1 MDLGGLK
8 VKDLP
13 PVLTA
18 ASLIDVCLSKTQRK
32 TPTEIHKRS
41 NISVIRKFYI
51 RKIKT
56 CAQFF
61 VEKLKAIIT
70 LFPKLD
76 SIHPFYGDLLNILYD
91 RDHYKLALGQV
102 AACINRI
109 ERISKEYITLSK
121 YSDSLYKSKSLKT
134 AAFGRYCTVVKKLAK
149 VFEYLEEVRMHL
161 QRLPVIQT
169 SARTLLLAGFP
180 NVGKSSFVNRLSNAN
195 VEVQPFA
202 FTTKSLF
209 VGHFDHLYTRWQ
221 IIDTPG
227 ILDHPLEERNLIEML
242 AIAALTHLQCVV
254 LFVIDVSE
262 DCGYSVAQ
270 QVALFRSV
278 HVLFKNKPKVVI
290 LNKTDK
296 MNPSDLAPDVK
307 QLLKEVETDT
317 DVTMAATSTLTG
329 DGMDEAKNVACEL
342 LLQQRMM
349 RRAAAVASANPAAA
363 AAAAATGDTPLASAA
378 AAAALGV
385 KGSAAAMLHV
395 SSVQQP
401 RQPNIP
407 DSVLQELERK
417 KKGLALPKRKLE
429 RDIEEE
435 EGGPGVYSH
444 DMRKN
449 HILANE
455 DWRYDVVPE
464 FFEGKNVQDF
474 LDPDIDAKLQALE
487 KEEEALLQKELEQ
500 QDEIQD
506 QISRLRAVR
515 VKLSRLHRGISHKRM
530 EANLKK
536 KKNGPRLLKKTN
548 RQLEEARQA
557 LREEDIET
565 NSRKRGRSLQRQS
578 EDDRSRSASAA
589 RRGDNDV
596 EDMEEDAEQRQRLRA
611 KIRRLA
617 RSRSVADPARK
628 RNVTSERDA
637 DSECSVEDAR
647 FTSAVVQGQK
657 RRLGGISREKA
668 LQLKRTVDRKMRGT
682 AGESDRFIQV
692 KKVKWLMSG
701 KRGIGKT
708 HSR

>member
-41 NISVIRKFYI
+41 NINVIKKFYI

-61 VEKLKAIIT
+61 IEKLKAIIV

-76 SIHPFYGDLLNILYD
+76 SVHPFYGDLLNILYD

-121 YSDSLYKSKSLKT
+121 YSDSLYKSKI
-134 AAFGRYCTVVKKLAK
+134 VKKLSK

-242 AIAALTHLQCVV
+242 AIAALTHLHCVV

-262 DCGYSVAQ
+262 ECGYSVAQ
-270 QVALFRSV
+270 QVALFKSI

-296 MNPSDLAPDVK
+296 VKPEDLELDAK
-307 QLLKEVETDT
+307 QLLKQLETEA
-317 DVTMAATSTLTG
+317 DVSLSATSTLTG
-329 DGMDEAKNVACEL
+329 DGLDEAKNLACEL

-349 RRAAAVASANPAAA
+349 RKAAAVASADPAAA
-363 AAAAATGDTPLASAA
+363 AVAAATGSTPLASAA
-378 AAAALGV
+378 ATAALGV
-385 KGSAAAMLHV
+385 KGPAAAMLHV

-401 RQPNIP
+401 RQPHIP
-407 DSVLQELERK
+407 ESVLRELELK
-417 KKGLALPKRKLE
+417 KQGLLPPKQRLE

-435 EGGPGVYSH
+435 EGGPGVYSY
-444 DMRKN
+444 DLRKK

-464 FFEGKNVQDF
+464 IFDGKNVMDF
-474 LDPDIDAKLQALE
+474 VDPEIEQKLQALE
-487 KEEEALLQKELEQ
+487 REEEELLQKELEQ

-506 QISRLRAVR
+506 QLTRLQSVRA
-515 VKLSRLHRGISHKRM
+515 KLSRLHRGISHKRM
-530 EANLKK
+530 EAKLRK
-536 KKNGPRLLKKTN
+536 KKNGPRLLKKTK
-548 RQLEEARQA
+548 RQLEEARRA
-557 LREEDIET
+557 LQEESINPTAES
-565 NSRKRGRSLQRQS
+565 NRKRGR
-578 EDDRSRSASAA
+578 DMDR
-589 RRGDNDV
+589 
-596 EDMEEDAEQRQRLRA
+596 EPLEEDAEQRQRLRT
-611 KIRRLA
+611 KIRRLT
-617 RSRSVADPARK
+617 RSRSVADSARK
-628 RNVTSERDA
+628 REATTHNDGTLGGVPSGGE
-637 DSECSVEDAR
+637 EEEDAR
-647 FTSAVVQGQK
+647 LTSAVVLGQK
-657 RRLGGISREKA
+657 KRLGGLSKEKA
-668 LQLKRTVDRKMRGT
+668 MQLKRSVDRKLRGT

-692 KKVKWLMSG
+692 KKVKWMMSG

>member
-1 MDLGGLK
+1 MDFGGLK
-8 VKDLP
+8 IKDLP

-18 ASLIDVCLSKTQRK
+18 TSLIDVCLSKTQRK

-41 NISVIRKFYI
+41 NISVIKKFYI

-109 ERISKEYITLSK
+109 ERITKEYITLSK

-134 AAFGRYCTVVKKLAK
+134 AALGRYCTVVKKLAK

-161 QRLPVIQT
+161 QRLPAIQT

-227 ILDHPLEERNLIEML
+227 ILDHPLEDRNLIEML

-262 DCGYSVAQ
+262 ECGYSVAQ
-270 QVALFRSV
+270 QVALFKSV
-278 HVLFKNKPKVVI
+278 HVLFKNKPKVII

-296 MNPSDLAPDVK
+296 VNPSDLAPEVK
-307 QLLKEVETDT
+307 DLLKQVETEAE
-317 DVTMAATSTLTG
+317 VSLAATSTLTG
-329 DGMDEAKNVACEL
+329 DGMDEAKNIACEL

-349 RRAAAVASANPAAA
+349 RKAAAVASANPAAA

-385 KGSAAAMLHV
+385 RGAAASMLHV

-401 RQPNIP
+401 RQPHIP
-407 DSVLQELERK
+407 ESVLREQELKR
-417 KKGLALPKRKLE
+417 KRKLE

-449 HILANE
+449 HILANDE
-455 DWRYDVVPE
+455 WRYDVVPE
-464 FFEGKNVQDF
+464 FFDGRNVQDF
-474 LDPDIDAKLQALE
+474 LDPDIGAKLEALE
-487 KEEEALLQKELEQ
+487 AEEEALLQKELEQ
-500 QDEIQD
+500 QAEIQD
-506 QISRLRAVR
+506 QLSRLKAVR

-530 EANLKK
+530 EAKLKK
-536 KKNGPRLLKKTN
+536 KKNGPRLLKKTVTSTCT
-548 RQLEEARQA
+548 Q
-557 LREEDIET
+557 
-565 NSRKRGRSLQRQS
+565 GRS
-578 EDDRSRSASAA
+578 ANTA
-589 RRGDNDV
+589 
-596 EDMEEDAEQRQRLRA
+596 DMEEDAEHRRRLRT
-611 KIRRLA
+611 KIRRLT
-617 RSRSVADPARK
+617 RSRSVASSSPRK
-628 RNVTSERDA
+628 QVGGEGGSE
-637 DSECSVEDAR
+637 EDEREAWLH
-647 FTSAVVQGQK
+647 SAVAEGQK

-668 LQLKRTVDRKMRGT
+668 LQLKRAADRKLHGT

-692 KKVKWLMSG
+692 KRVKWLMSG

>member
-1 MDLGGLK
+1 MSPCSLGPGTPLLHAAIDSLVDGNKAYSLFMGLEYD
-8 VKDLP
+8 KDLP

-41 NISVIRKFYI
+41 NINVIKKFYI

-61 VEKLKAIIT
+61 IEKLKAIIV

-76 SIHPFYGDLLNILYD
+76 SVHPFYGDLLNILYD

-134 AAFGRYCTVVKKLAK
+134 AAFGRYCTVVKKLSK

-180 NVGKSSFVNRLSNAN
+180 NVGKSSFVNHLSNAN
-195 VEVQPFA
+195 VE
-202 FTTKSLF
+202 
-209 VGHFDHLYTRWQ
+209 

-242 AIAALTHLQCVV
+242 AIAALTHLHCVV

-262 DCGYSVAQ
+262 ECGYSVAQ
-270 QVALFRSV
+270 QVALFKSI

-296 MNPSDLAPDVK
+296 VKPEDLELDAK
-307 QLLKEVETDT
+307 QLLKQLETEA
-317 DVTMAATSTLTG
+317 DVSLSATSTLT
-329 DGMDEAKNVACEL
+329 
-342 LLQQRMM
+342 
-349 RRAAAVASANPAAA
+349 
-363 AAAAATGDTPLASAA
+363 AATATTYPGERLAGTGAKEGKQWARS
-378 AAAALGV
+378 GPP
-385 KGSAAAMLHV
+385 
-395 SSVQQP
+395 Q
-401 RQPNIP
+401 
-407 DSVLQELERK
+407 
-417 KKGLALPKRKLE
+417 GLLPPKQRLE

-435 EGGPGVYSH
+435 EGGPGVYSY
-444 DMRKN
+444 DLRKK

-464 FFEGKNVQDF
+464 IFDGKNVMDF
-474 LDPDIDAKLQALE
+474 VDPEIEQKLQALE
-487 KEEEALLQKELEQ
+487 REEEELLQKELEQ

-506 QISRLRAVR
+506 QLTRLQSVRA
-515 VKLSRLHRGISHKRM
+515 KLSRLHRGISHKRM
-530 EANLKK
+530 EAKLRK
-536 KKNGPRLLKKTN
+536 KKNGPRLLKKTTDDGVL
-548 RQLEEARQA
+548 QLRFASFV
-557 LREEDIET
+557 IIVP
-565 NSRKRGRSLQRQS
+565 S
-578 EDDRSRSASAA
+578 EP
-589 RRGDNDV
+589 RRGHTG
-596 EDMEEDAEQRQRLRA
+596 EAEPLEEDAEQRQRLRT
-611 KIRRLA
+611 KIRRLT
-617 RSRSVADPARK
+617 RSRSVADSARK
-628 RNVTSERDA
+628 REATTHNDGTLGGVPSGGE
-637 DSECSVEDAR
+637 EEEDAR
-647 FTSAVVQGQK
+647 LTSAVVLGQK
-657 RRLGGISREKA
+657 KRLGGLSKEKA
-668 LQLKRTVDRKMRGT
+668 MQLKRSVDRKLRGT

-692 KKVKWLMSG
+692 KKVKWMMSG

>member
-1 MDLGGLK
+1 MVRKSSEEFCSQCFRSRLQ
-8 VKDLP
+8 DLP

-41 NISVIRKFYI
+41 NISVIKKFYI

-61 VEKLKAIIT
+61 VEKLKAIIN

-134 AAFGRYCTVVKKLAK
+134 AALGRYCTVVKKLAK

-161 QRLPVIQT
+161 QRLPAIQT

-262 DCGYSVAQ
+262 ECGYSVAQ
-270 QVALFRSV
+270 QVALFKSV
-278 HVLFKNKPKVVI
+278 HVLFKNKPKVII

-296 MNPSDLAPDVK
+296 VNPSDLAPEVK
-307 QLLKEVETDT
+307 DLLKQVETEAE
-317 DVTMAATSTLTG
+317 VSLAATSTLTG

-349 RRAAAVASANPAAA
+349 RKAAAVASANPAAA

-385 KGSAAAMLHV
+385 RGAAASMLHV
-395 SSVQQP
+395 SNVQQP
-401 RQPNIP
+401 RQPHIP
-407 DSVLQELERK
+407 ESVLREQELKRRGIEIQR
-417 KKGLALPKRKLE
+417 RKLE

-435 EGGPGVYSH
+435 EGGPGVYSY

-449 HILANE
+449 HILANDE
-455 DWRYDVVPE
+455 WRYDVIPE
-464 FFEGKNVQDF
+464 FFDGKNVQDF
-474 LDPDIDAKLQALE
+474 LDPDVGAKLEALE
-487 KEEEALLQKELEQ
+487 AEEEALLQKELEQ
-500 QDEIQD
+500 QEQIQG
-506 QISRLRAVR
+506 QLSRLRAVR
-515 VKLSRLHRGISHKRM
+515 AKLARLHRGISHKRM
-530 EANLKK
+530 EAKLKK
-536 KKNGPRLLKKTN
+536 KKNGPRLLKKT
-548 RQLEEARQA
+548 
-557 LREEDIET
+557 
-565 NSRKRGRSLQRQS
+565 
-578 EDDRSRSASAA
+578 
-589 RRGDNDV
+589 
-596 EDMEEDAEQRQRLRA
+596 
-611 KIRRLA
+611 
-617 RSRSVADPARK
+617 
-628 RNVTSERDA
+628 VT
-637 DSECSVEDAR
+637 C
-647 FTSAVVQGQK
+647 K
-657 RRLGGISREKA
+657 
-668 LQLKRTVDRKMRGT
+668 
-682 AGESDRFIQV
+682 
-692 KKVKWLMSG
+692 
-701 KRGIGKT
+701 
-708 HSR
+708 

>member
-8 VKDLP
+8 TKDLP

-41 NISVIRKFYI
+41 NISV
-51 RKIKT
+51 
-56 CAQFF
+56 
-61 VEKLKAIIT
+61 
-70 LFPKLD
+70 

-134 AAFGRYCTVVKKLAK
+134 AAFGRYCTVVKKLSK

-161 QRLPVIQT
+161 QRLPAIQT

-227 ILDHPLEERNLIEML
+227 ILDHPLEDRNLIEML

-262 DCGYSVAQ
+262 ECGYSVAQ

-278 HVLFKNKPKVVI
+278 HVLFKNKPKVIV

-296 MNPSDLAPDVK
+296 VKPADLAPEVK
-307 QLLKEVETDT
+307 SLLKEVEAEAE
-317 DVTMAATSTLTG
+317 VTLAATSTLTG

-342 LLQQRMM
+342 LLQQRLM
-349 RRAAAVASANPAAA
+349 RKAAAVASANPAAA
-363 AAAAATGDTPLASAA
+363 AAAAATADTPLASAA

-385 KGSAAAMLHV
+385 RGASASMLHV
-395 SSVQQP
+395 SNVQQP
-401 RQPNIP
+401 RQPHIP
-407 DSVLQELERK
+407 ESVLQERELKRR
-417 KKGLALPKRKLE
+417 GVAIPKRKLE

-435 EGGPGVYSH
+435 EGGPGVYNY

-455 DWRYDVVPE
+455 EWRYDVVPE
-464 FFEGKNVQDF
+464 FFDGKNVQDF
-474 LDPDIDAKLQALE
+474 LDPEIGAKLQELE
-487 KEEEALLQKELEQ
+487 AEEEALLQKELAQ
-500 QDEIQD
+500 QEEIQD
-506 QISRLRAVR
+506 QLSRLRAVR
-515 VKLSRLHRGISHKRM
+515 AKLSRLHRGISQKRM
-530 EANLKK
+530 EAKLKK
-536 KKNGPRLLKKTN
+536 KRNGPRLLKKTN
-548 RQLEEARQA
+548 QQLEEARKA
-557 LREEDIET
+557 LREEDIDAAAASG
-565 NSRKRGRSLQRQS
+565 SRKRGRSV
-578 EDDRSRSASAA
+578 DRCERCCSARP
-589 RRGDNDV
+589 RRTDTA
-596 EDMEEDAEQRQRLRA
+596 DMEEDGEQRQRLRT
-611 KIRRLA
+611 KIRRLTV
-617 RSRSVADPARK
+617 SRSVHPSGRKESGSSENEEEKEARL
-628 RNVTSERDA
+628 S
-637 DSECSVEDAR
+637 
-647 FTSAVVQGQK
+647 SAVAEGQK
-657 RRLGGISREKA
+657 RRLGGLSREKA
-668 LQLKRTVDRKMRGT
+668 LQLKRAVDRKMRGT

>member
-41 NISVIRKFYI
+41 NIAIIKKFYI

-76 SIHPFYGDLLNILYD
+76 SVHPFYGDLLNILYD

-102 AACINRI
+102 AACISRI

-169 SARTLLLAGFP
+169 TARTLLLAGFP

-242 AIAALTHLQCVV
+242 AIAALTHLHCVV

-270 QVALFRSV
+270 QVALFKSV
-278 HVLFKNKPKVVI
+278 HVLFKNKPKIVI

-296 MNPSDLAPDVK
+296 MNPTDLAADVK
-307 QLLKEVETDT
+307 QLLKELETEA
-317 DVTMAATSTLTG
+317 DVSLTATSTLTG
-329 DGMDEAKNVACEL
+329 DGLDEAKNLACEL

-349 RRAAAVASANPAAA
+349 RKAAAVATANPAAA

-385 KGSAAAMLHV
+385 KGSGAAMLHV
-395 SSVQQP
+395 SHVQQP

-407 DSVLQELERK
+407 ESVLQELELK
-417 KKGLALPKRKLE
+417 KKGLVAPRRRLE

-435 EGGPGVYSH
+435 EGGPGVYSY

-449 HILANE
+449 HILANDE
-455 DWRYDVVPE
+455 WRYDVVPE
-464 FFEGKNVQDF
+464 FFDGKNVQDF
-474 LDPDIDAKLQALE
+474 VDPDIDAKLQALE
-487 KEEEALLQKELEQ
+487 QEEEALLQKELEQ

-515 VKLSRLHRGISHKRM
+515 AKLSRLHRGISHKRM
-530 EANLKK
+530 EGKLKK

-548 RQLEEARQA
+548 QQLEEARRA
-557 LREEDIET
+557 LREEEINPTSEVS
-565 NSRKRGRSLQRQS
+565 SRKRGRSLERTRHHGT
-578 EDDRSRSASAA
+578 DRE
-589 RRGDNDV
+589 N
-596 EDMEEDAEQRQRLRA
+596 MEEDAEQRQRLRT
-611 KIRRLA
+611 KIRRLT
-617 RSRSVADPARK
+617 RSRSVADPAR
-628 RNVTSERDA
+628 RGLGASEREG
-637 DSECSVEDAR
+637 DSASGEEDAR
-647 FTSAVVQGQK
+647 LSSAVAKGQK

-668 LQLKRTVDRKMRGT
+668 LQLKRTVDRKLRGT
-682 AGESDRFIQV
+682 GGESDRFIQV